1 MIDDRLNQ
9 RLYDAVANNDVMEL
23 KKHLKD
29 INEDDL
35 KKAIFRI
42 EYYLIFFFQKLT
54 SDHKKNK
61 KIEYKNFYHLIT

>member
-42 EYYLIFFFQKLT
+42 EYYLIFFFR
-54 SDHKKNK
+54 N
-61 KIEYKNFYHLIT
+61 